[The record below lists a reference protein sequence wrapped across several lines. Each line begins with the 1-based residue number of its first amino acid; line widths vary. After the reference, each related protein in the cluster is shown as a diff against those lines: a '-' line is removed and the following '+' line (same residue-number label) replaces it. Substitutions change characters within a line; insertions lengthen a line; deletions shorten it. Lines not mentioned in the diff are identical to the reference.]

1 MNKNI
6 KYISGMAL
14 ALVMLTSLPACHSTK
29 LYKSP
34 EFASEDLFRG
44 YSSDDTTTIAN
55 IPWREYFA
63 DANLR
68 SLIEQGLANNPDML
82 IAVTRIQQSEAAL
95 SMAKA
100 AYYPSLALVGNV
112 DKTQISNGARGRDIL
127 GYAYNTSY
135 MLGLSTSWELDV
147 WGKLNRQS
155 KARYAQLLATHAGRN
170 LVQTNLIANIANA
183 YYSLLALD
191 EQLHV
196 TKETI
201 KLLEESTATMQALK
215 DAGMLNQAAV
225 EQSKALLYNTQ
236 ISIPT
241 IESQI
246 RELENTISL
255 LSGQMP
261 NGIIRSSIRLQSI
274 PEKLKAGIPVQMLAK
289 RPDVMQAELAF
300 RSAFEMTGVARASFY
315 PNLSLTGMIGFTPAS
330 MSGFFSLE
338 NIAANIVGNI
348 AQPIFA
354 KKQLKAQY
362 AIAQAQQ
369 QEALLTFEKAVVNAG
384 REVSDILFRYESSL
398 TKNELRAKQ
407 VESMTK
413 SVEYTHE
420 LLKAGEANYTEVLN
434 AEQNL
439 LQSQLGQISDKLE
452 QLQAGVSLYRA
463 LGGGVE

>member
-1 MNKNI
+1 MGRMVLAVVLLTT
-6 KYISGMAL
+6 IS
-14 ALVMLTSLPACHSTK
+14 ACHSTK

-34 EFASEDLFRG
+34 EVESDGLFREYASED
-44 YSSDDTTTIAN
+44 TTNIAS
-55 IPWREYFA
+55 IPWKEYFT
-63 DANLR
+63 DANLC
-68 SLIEQGLANNPDML
+68 SLIEKGLENNPDML
-82 IAVTRIQQSEAAL
+82 IAATRIQQAEAVM
-95 SMAKA
+95 SMAKV
-100 AYYPSLALVGNV
+100 AYLPSLTLIGNV
-112 DKTQISNGARGRDIL
+112 DKTQISNGAGGRDVL
-127 GYAYNTSY
+127 GYNYKTSY
-135 MLGLSTSWELDV
+135 ALGLSTSWELDV

-155 KARYAQLLATHAGRN
+155 KARYAQLLASHAGRN

-201 KLLEESTATMQALK
+201 KLLEESTSTMQALK

-246 RELENTISL
+246 RELENTICFL
-255 LSGQMP
+255 TGQNP
-261 NGIIRSSIRLQSI
+261 DGVTRSSMRSQSV
-274 PEKLKAGIPVQMLAK
+274 PKELKSGIPMQMLAK
-289 RPDVMQAELAF
+289 RPDVMQAELSF
-300 RSAFEMTGVARASFY
+300 RSAFEMTGAARASFY

-330 MSGFFSLE
+330 MSNFFSLE
-338 NIAANIVGNI
+338 NIAANIVGNL

-362 AIAQAQQ
+362 KIAQAQQ
-369 QEALLTFEKAVVNAG
+369 QEALLTFEKVVINAG
-384 REVSDILFRYESSL
+384 KEVSDILFRYESSL
-398 TKNELRAKQ
+398 KKNGLRVKQ
-407 VESMTK
+407 VESMAK

-420 LLKAGEANYTEVLN
+420 LLKAGEANYVEVLS

-439 LQSQLGQISDKLE
+439 LQAQLGQISDKLE
-452 QLQAGVSLYRA
+452 QLQASVSLYRA
-463 LGGGVE
+463 LGGGTE

>member
-1 MNKNI
+1 M
-6 KYISGMAL
+6 SGMVL
-14 ALVMLTSLPACHSTK
+14 VLVMLTALPACQTTK
-29 LYKSP
+29 LYQSP
-34 EFASEDLFRG
+34 EIESDDLFRE
-44 YSSDDTTTIAN
+44 YTSDDTTSIAN
-55 IPWREYFA
+55 IPWKEYFA
-63 DANLR
+63 DADLR
-68 SLIEQGLANNPDML
+68 SLIEQGLANNHDML

-100 AYYPSLALVGNV
+100 AYYPSLTLVGNV
-112 DKTQISNGARGRDIL
+112 DKTQISNGARGQDVL
-127 GYAYNTSY
+127 GYAYSTTY

-170 LVQTNLIANIANA
+170 FVQTNLIANIANA

-201 KLLEESTATMQALK
+201 KLLEESTETMQALK

-246 RELENTISL
+246 RELENTICFL
-255 LSGQMP
+255 VGQTP
-261 NGIIRSSIRLQSI
+261 GDVTRSSVHRQSV
-274 PEKLKAGIPVQMLAK
+274 PEKLKAGIPMQMLAR
-289 RPDVMQAELAF
+289 RPDVMQAEMAF
-300 RSAFEMTGVARASFY
+300 RSAFEMTGAARASFY
-315 PNLSLTGMIGFTPAS
+315 PNLSLTGMIGFTPTS
-330 MSGFFSLE
+330 VSNFFSLE

-354 KKQLKAQY
+354 KRQLKAQY
-362 AIAQAQQ
+362 EIAQAQQ
-369 QEALLTFEKAVVNAG
+369 QEALLTFEKAVINAG
-384 REVSDILFRYESSL
+384 KEVSDILFRYESSL
-398 TKNELRAKQ
+398 KKNELRVKQ

-420 LLKAGEANYTEVLN
+420 LLKAGEANYVEVLS

-439 LQSQLGQISDKLE
+439 LQAQLGQISDKLE
-452 QLQAGVSLYRA
+452 QLQASVSLYRA